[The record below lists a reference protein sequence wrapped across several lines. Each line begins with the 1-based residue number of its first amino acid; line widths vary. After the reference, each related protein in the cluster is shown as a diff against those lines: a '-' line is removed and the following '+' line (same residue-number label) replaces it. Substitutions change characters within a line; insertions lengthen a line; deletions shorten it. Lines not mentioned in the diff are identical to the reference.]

1 MADDDK
7 TATETRETAAGAGTT
22 EPVAEPHPLAEG
34 GVRFNEVVAEKNQFK
49 ARVDALER
57 EVAQVRADERA
68 RVTAQAPPPEKVW
81 SAQELQGLIDAGRI
95 SPVQAADQV
104 AYQRSKELEA
114 SLTRRL
120 EATRISDSAQQEVDA
135 FLRRKPEALDD
146 PKVLAAGRDVM
157 RETGWGPNDPRVAKR
172 ALREVYGSPEKIQ
185 TVTQAEGFSRR
196 HAETH
201 VEAGGGGGLQP
212 QNPKDPLAHVHQDWK
227 DYWAKQGYSQAQ
239 MVKLSKYVTKP
250 FPGYIERIH
259 GVKKA
264 G

>member
-1 MADDDK
+1 MADDEK
-7 TATETRETAAGAGTT
+7 TETAETAAGAETP

-34 GVRFNEVVAEKNQFK
+34 GVRFKEVIEEKNQWK
-49 ARVDALER
+49 ARADALER

-68 RVTAQAPPPEKVW
+68 RAAAQAPPPEKVW
-81 SAQELQGLIDAGRI
+81 SAQELQGLVDAGRI
-95 SPVQAADQV
+95 SPVQAADQL

-120 EATRISDSAQQEVDA
+120 EATRMSDSAQQEVDA
-135 FLRRKPEALDD
+135 FLKRKPDALDD
-146 PKVLAAGRDVM
+146 PKVLMAGRDVM

-185 TVTQAEGFSRR
+185 AVTHAGAFDRR
-196 HAETH
+196 NAETH
-201 VEAGGGGGLQP
+201 VEAGGRGGAGP
-212 QNPKDPLAHVHQDWK
+212 EPSKGKDPLAHVHQEWK

-250 FPGYIERIH
+250 FPGYIERFH
-259 GVKKA
+259 GKKA